1 VGSPSSCRR
10 ALLPCKAAVRALD
23 RLTCSLVRGRVEGR
37 VDGAVKGASA
47 MVVSARAA
55 ASAGVGLAAG
65 LELVLR
71 MGRLQGPSGRWSMAL
86 GSA

>member
-65 LELVLR
+65 LELVIED
-71 MGRLQGPSGRWSMAL
+71 GASSEPIGPLEHG
-86 GSA
+86 